1 MTIRRL
7 SVAAAAG
14 AVLLLG
20 ACSWDNQDRMQAP
33 ASASLSP
40 AELLGAMSAKQVVD
54 ALPKAGLAA
63 VNPVDSTAAECPSAG
78 CDQAIVTDGFR
89 VLSFPSTSAAENYA
103 AAHAGARQIE
113 TLAVLFAPNV
123 PTAEQD
129 RYWSAIVNL
138 VH

>member
-63 VNPVDSTAAECPSAG
+63 VNPVDSTAAECP
-78 CDQAIVTDGFR
+78 IVTDGFR